1 MVTKSQ
7 DTRFAQIKKNSPGV
21 PPETCAYLDRI
32 IEVVNDL
39 SSLVRDEKKSVAEE
53 LNSLIQNEIDY
64 VRAANDTLRNSS
76 KYWYD
81 NHKTL
86 YYKKMRNR
94 RKIK

>member
-81 NHKTL
+81 HHKCEF
-86 YYKKMRNR
+86 YKKNK
-94 RKIK
+94 RK

>member
-1 MVTKSQ
+1 MATKSQ

-53 LNSLIQNEIDY
+53 LNSLLQNEIDY
-64 VRAANDTLRNSS
+64 IRAAYDTLRNSS

-81 NHKTL
+81 KHKIL